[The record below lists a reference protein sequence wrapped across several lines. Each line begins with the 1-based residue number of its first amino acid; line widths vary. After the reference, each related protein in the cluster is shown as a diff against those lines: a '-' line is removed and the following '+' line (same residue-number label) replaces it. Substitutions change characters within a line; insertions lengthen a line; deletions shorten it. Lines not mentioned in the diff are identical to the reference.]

1 MNACFVFF
9 QKNIFSLIKVHKM
22 HLLQPA
28 FLEKKSRHF
37 VMDHVHIIHS
47 QIRNMFEMFSAEYG
61 QVCVGLFTHD

>member
-1 MNACFVFF
+1 
-9 QKNIFSLIKVHKM
+9 M

-37 VMDHVHIIHS
+37 VMDHVPIIHS

-61 QVCVGLFTHD
+61 QVCVDLFPHDQGAKDRNLGSRLDKYEKF

>member
-1 MNACFVFF
+1 
-9 QKNIFSLIKVHKM
+9 M

-37 VMDHVHIIHS
+37 VMDHVPIIHS

-61 QVCVGLFTHD
+61 QVCVDLFTHDQGAKDRKLGPRLEKYEKF

>member
-1 MNACFVFF
+1 
-9 QKNIFSLIKVHKM
+9 M

-37 VMDHVHIIHS
+37 VMDHV